1 MRARAA
7 SLVLLALGTR
17 EARAHDTWIA
27 PRKLRVEAAQP
38 IVLDVTSGGAFP
50 ALDYAI
56 RPERVARAGVRLR
69 GRITPIEEKQ
79 RLLHSLRM
87 TVKAP
92 GNGIAVI
99 FLTLPP
105 KELEVETEKVPHYL
119 DEVGADAG
127 LRKQWD
133 SMPAPKKWIET
144 YAKAAKTFVAVGDA
158 GSDESWKEPVGLPLE
173 IVPVTHPLE
182 SRAGSTFTVR
192 VLKAG
197 KPFAG
202 FALAAVG
209 PGGKRTLG
217 RTNEEGL
224 VSFTCDR
231 PGRWLFSG
239 TDLRSVGARWE
250 SDFTTLTV
258 DVRPAPR

>member
-7 SLVLLALGTR
+7 AIVLLALVAR
-17 EARAHDTWIA
+17 EALAHDTWIA
-27 PRKLRVEAAQP
+27 PRKLRVAAAQP

-56 RPERVARAGVRLR
+56 RPDRVARAEVRLR
-69 GRITPIEEKQ
+69 SQTTPIEEKQ
-79 RLLHSLRM
+79 RLAHSLRM
-87 TVKAP
+87 TVKP
-92 GNGIAVI
+92 SGNGIAAIV
-99 FLTLPP
+99 LTLPP

-119 DEVGADAG
+119 DEIGADAG
-127 LRKQWD
+127 LRKHWE
-133 SMPAPKKWIET
+133 SMPAPKKWVET
-144 YAKAAKTFVAVGDA
+144 YAKAAKTFVAVGDTA
-158 GSDESWKEPVGLPLE
+158 SDESWKVPVGLPVE

-182 SRAGSTFTVR
+182 SRAGATFIVH
-192 VLKAG
+192 VLRGG

-209 PGGKRTLG
+209 PGGKRTLR
-217 RTNEEGL
+217 RTDEDGL

-239 TDLRSVGARWE
+239 TDLRPVGARWE

-258 DVRPAPR
+258 DVRPVRR

>member
-7 SLVLLALGTR
+7 AIILLALV
-17 EARAHDTWIA
+17 ARGALAHDTWIA
-27 PRKLRVEAAQP
+27 PRKVRVDAAQP
-38 IVLDVTSGGAFP
+38 MVLDVTSGGAFP
-50 ALDYAI
+50 ALDFAI
-56 RPERVARAGVRLR
+56 RPERVARAAVRLG

-87 TVKAP
+87 SVKP
-92 GNGIAVI
+92 SGNGIAAI
-99 FLTLPP
+99 LLTLPP
-105 KELEVETEKVPHYL
+105 KELEVETEKVSHYL
-119 DEVGADAG
+119 DEIGADAG
-127 LRKQWD
+127 LRRQWD

-144 YAKAAKTFVAVGDA
+144 YTKAAKTFVAVGDA

-173 IVPVTHPLE
+173 IVPLTHPLE
-182 SRAGSTFTVR
+182 SRAGTTFTVR

-197 KPFAG
+197 KPFVG

-209 PGGKRTLG
+209 AGGKRTLR
-217 RTNEEGL
+217 RTNEDGI

-239 TDLRSVGARWE
+239 TDLRPVGARWE

-258 DVRPAPR
+258 DVRPARL